1 MYSILQ
7 SLSPVMQ
14 SKDILS
20 IGELYT
26 DWLCGYDYRLCG
38 YDYRS
43 DKAPLATYIARRT

>member
-26 DWLCGYDYRLCG
+26 DWLCGYDYR
-38 YDYRS
+38 S